1 MVAAW
6 MSAETGVGPSIASG
20 SQVCSGTWADFAKAP
35 TSSRMSPAVSAPL
48 CPAKSFDAESK
59 VPRKSSVCEWRKMT
73 KVPRTRPDV
82 ADHVDDEGLDA
93 RRGRRRAPVPE
104 RDQQVG
110 RGADEGP
117 ADDEQQEVGRHHQDE
132 HREDEEVQV
141 GEEARVAA
149 VAAHVGDRVEVD
161 ERRDA
166 GDHERHE
173 DAQRVDED
181 RDLAVDADRVGV
193 VPRDVDD
200 LARVLVAVLERD
212 EGRHRGG
219 ERARDGERC
228 RPRQTTRLGSTR
240 YPSAMTIVPASGKSR
255 MSQALVCI

>member
-1 MVAAW
+1 MR
-6 MSAETGVGPSIASG
+6 AETGVGPSIASG
-20 SQVCSGTWADFAKAP
+20 SHVCSGTWADFAKAP
-35 TSSRMSPAVSAPL
+35 TSSRMRPAVSAPVV
-48 CPAKSFDAESK
+48 PGEVPGGRVEGAQEVQRVRVAED
-59 VPRKSSVCEWRKMT
+59 EEGAQDE
-73 KVPRTRPDV
+73 PDV

-93 RRGRRRAPVPE
+93 RRRRRRAPVPE

-117 ADDEQQEVGRHHQDE
+117 ADDEQQEVGRHHEHE

-141 GEEARVAA
+141 REEARVAA
-149 VAAHVGDRVEVD
+149 VACHVGDRVEVD
-161 ERRDA
+161 EHRDA

-193 VPRDVDD
+193 VPGDVDD
-200 LARVLVAVLERD
+200 LLVVLAAALQGD
-212 EGRHRGG
+212 EGRDRGDEG
-219 ERARDGERC
+219 GRDGR
-228 RPRQTTRLGSTR
+228 RPDAADDPRRTSRGSR
-240 YPSAMTIVPASGKSR
+240 GRGRSCPAIGKSR